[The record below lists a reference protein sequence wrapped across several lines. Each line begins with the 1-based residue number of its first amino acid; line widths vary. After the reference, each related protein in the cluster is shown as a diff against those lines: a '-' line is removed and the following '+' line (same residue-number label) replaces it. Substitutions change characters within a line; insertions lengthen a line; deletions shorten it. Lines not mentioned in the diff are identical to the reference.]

1 MLLAH
6 PPPQSTM
13 IPHLHSLMQ
22 RKSRRGRIDLP
33 AGRVLTSRHLKVSAS
48 LCRGPCQTT
57 HLADCQHHQKALS
70 PSSIELREGINLGII
85 SSPPSS
91 TRGGLFNSSIIASD
105 TLLAVAADART
116 VVEQSR
122 HHPLSNIAKYESAAA
137 SRLLA
142 PTNLGHCHF
151 KHIFVAVKTGVIARR
166 SVAWGNCWGERSNC
180 HPEPHPN
187 INN

>member
-1 MLLAH
+1 
-6 PPPQSTM
+6 M

-33 AGRVLTSRHLKVSAS
+33 AGRVLTLRHLKGSAS

-70 PSSIELREGINLGII
+70 PSSIELREGINLVII

-105 TLLAVAADART
+105 TLLLRQTRERRPWNKGGIIHYQISQNTNQQQFVYSTSTKKSWPWKRCTSA
-116 VVEQSR
+116 
-122 HHPLSNIAKYESAAA
+122 HPLQ
-137 SRLLA
+137 L
-142 PTNLGHCHF
+142 
-151 KHIFVAVKTGVIARR
+151 
-166 SVAWGNCWGERSNC
+166 
-180 HPEPHPN
+180 HPRCG
-187 INN
+187 

>member
-1 MLLAH
+1 
-6 PPPQSTM
+6 M

-22 RKSRRGRIDLP
+22 RKSRRGRIDHP

-91 TRGGLFNSSIIASD
+91 TRGGLFNSSIITSD
-105 TLLAVAADART
+105 SLLLWQKHER
-116 VVEQSR
+116 ER
-122 HHPLSNIAKYESAAA
+122 PWNIAASSILNQRNKSEEAAA

-142 PTNLGHCHF
+142 PTNLGHRHF